1 MPITAKFSRQ
11 FYAKLGHGIAD
22 ELVDWFNNVDATYRS
37 EFRELFDVRFSQFDA
52 KLEQRIAE
60 VKSEVHEVKSELQSD
75 LHELKSELKSEL
87 HVEISRLLKWNFVF
101 WLGTLGT
108 LVALLKL

>member
-37 EFRELFDVRFSQFDA
+37 EFRELFEVRFSQFDA

-60 VKSEVHEVKSELQSD
+60 VKSEVHEVKSEL
-75 LHELKSELKSEL
+75 KSELHEVKSEL

-101 WLGTLGT
+101 WVGTLGT
-108 LVALLKL
+108 LVTLLKL

>member
-37 EFRELFDVRFSQFDA
+37 EFRELFEVRFAQFDA

-60 VKSEVHEVKSELQSD
+60 LKSEVYGV
-75 LHELKSELKSEL
+75 KSEL
-87 HVEISRLLKWNFVF
+87 HVEISRLLKWTFVF

>member
-37 EFRELFDVRFSQFDA
+37 EFRELFEVNFGRFDA

-60 VKSEVHEVKSELQSD
+60 LR
-75 LHELKSELKSEL
+75 SELKSEL